1 MPAAEPDALV
11 LTSCMSPSMDGWC
24 RELAAYLE
32 GRLGRPV
39 RAALDPPWQ
48 ERERMLVAGQ
58 AHLGWICGLPYVRL
72 AGELE
77 PLAAPVMAAPRY
89 QNRPVYFSD
98 VVVRREDPF
107 RRLEDLRGAAWAYN
121 EPNSHSGYGVV
132 RCELARRGLGMEMF
146 GKVVEAGAHVNS
158 IEMILGG
165 EADASAIDST
175 VLELEL
181 KKRPELGEKLRSIE
195 TFGPSPMPPWTAPRS
210 LPEGVRAA
218 LRDALV
224 GMERDAEGRGLLQ
237 RGGLRRMAAVR
248 DEDYELIREM
258 GRIGG
263 VEV

>member
-1 MPAAEPDALV
+1 
-11 LTSCMSPSMDGWC
+11 MDGWC

-72 AGELE
+72 AGVLE

-132 RCELARRGLGMEMF
+132 RCELAGIDPEDVEVRVTDQGVTIRGQRRAEEVERQGGTFRSERFYGSFSRTVSFPVPVDSDQARATFRHGLLEIRAP
-146 GKVVEAGAHVNS
+146 KRNPDAGRDGRRLN
-158 IEMILGG
+158 
-165 EADASAIDST
+165 
-175 VLELEL
+175 
-181 KKRPELGEKLRSIE
+181 IE
-195 TFGPSPMPPWTAPRS
+195 TPH
-210 LPEGVRAA
+210 
-218 LRDALV
+218 
-224 GMERDAEGRGLLQ
+224 
-237 RGGLRRMAAVR
+237 
-248 DEDYELIREM
+248 
-258 GRIGG
+258 
-263 VEV
+263 